1 MKKDQKKKF
10 VKDFQEI
17 LNNVGI
23 LVVTHYSGLKT
34 TQTDELRGKIREA
47 GGKFVIVKN
56 SLMKIILKEHKSKEF
71 KNLFNGPVALAYSE
85 DEVSAAKVAVNFSKE
100 NDKLLILGGI
110 MGDKFLEQKDVL
122 EIATLPTLD
131 EIRAKLVSLIQTPAR
146 NIAYALKFSANKL
159 ARVFNEYSKLD
170 ITNIKNENEPKSE
183 EKTETEAKS
192 EEKHETD
199 TKSEEK
205 TETEAKSEEK
215 QETEAKSEEKTETK
229 SQSEE
234 KALNEKTKDN

>member
-10 VKDFQEI
+10 VKDFKDI
-17 LNNVGI
+17 FNNVGI

-34 TQTDELRGKIREA
+34 TQTDELRTKIKEV
-47 GGKFVIVKN
+47 GGRFVIVKN

-71 KNLFNGPVALAYSE
+71 KELFNGPVALAYSE
-85 DEVSAAKVAVNFSKE
+85 DEVSAAKIAVNFSKE

-122 EIATLPTLD
+122 EIATLPSLD

-170 ITNIKNENEPKSE
+170 IPEEKVEAEKKSE
-183 EKTETEAKS
+183 EKTETEAKTEKKPETEAKT
-192 EEKHETD
+192 EEKPETEAK
-199 TKSEEK
+199 TEEK
-205 TETEAKSEEK
+205 TETE
-215 QETEAKSEEKTETK
+215 TKT
-229 SQSEE
+229 EE
-234 KALNEKTKDN
+234 KAEIKDEKKDEEKKD

>member
-10 VKDFQEI
+10 VKDYKDI

-34 TQTDELRGKIREA
+34 TQTDELRLKINEV
-47 GGKFVIVKN
+47 GGKFIIVKN
-56 SLMKIILKEHKSKEF
+56 SLMKIILKDNKSKEF

-110 MGDKFLEQKDVL
+110 SGDKFLEQKDVL
-122 EIATLPTLD
+122 EIALLPSLD

-170 ITNIKNENEPKSE
+170 IQE
-183 EKTETEAKS
+183 EKPEIEAKPDEKPETEAKPDEKPETKAKPDEKPEVKEN
-192 EEKHETD
+192 EEKKEG
-199 TKSEEK
+199 
-205 TETEAKSEEK
+205 
-215 QETEAKSEEKTETK
+215 
-229 SQSEE
+229 
-234 KALNEKTKDN
+234 NENK

>member
-10 VKDFQEI
+10 VKDFKDI
-17 LNNVGI
+17 FNNVGI

-34 TQTDELRGKIREA
+34 TQTDELRTKIKEV
-47 GGKFVIVKN
+47 GGRFVIVKN

-71 KNLFNGPVALAYSE
+71 KELFNGPVALAYSE
-85 DEVSAAKVAVNFSKE
+85 DEVSAAKIAVNFSKE

-122 EIATLPTLD
+122 EIATLPSLD

-170 ITNIKNENEPKSE
+170 IPEEKVEAEKKSE
-183 EKTETEAKS
+183 EKTETEAKT
-192 EEKHETD
+192 EEKP
-199 TKSEEK
+199 
-205 TETEAKSEEK
+205 ETEAKTEEK
-215 QETEAKSEEKTETK
+215 PETEAQTEEIT
-229 SQSEE
+229 E
-234 KALNEKTKDN
+234 KAEI

>member
-10 VKDFQEI
+10 VKDYKDI

-34 TQTDELRGKIREA
+34 TQTDELRLKINEV
-47 GGKFVIVKN
+47 GGKFIIVKN
-56 SLMKIILKEHKSKEF
+56 SLMKIILKDHKSKEF
-71 KNLFNGPVALAYSE
+71 KSLFNGPIALAYSE
-85 DEVSAAKVAVNFSKE
+85 DEVSVAKVAVNFSKE

-110 MGDKFLEQKDVL
+110 SGDKFLEQKDVL
-122 EIATLPTLD
+122 EIALLPSLD

-170 ITNIKNENEPKSE
+170 IQ
-183 EKTETEAKS
+183 
-192 EEKHETD
+192 
-199 TKSEEK
+199 
-205 TETEAKSEEK
+205 EEK
-215 QETEAKSEEKTETK
+215 QKTEVK
-229 SQSEE
+229 QDE
-234 KALNEKTKDN
+234 KPKVKENKDK

>member
-10 VKDFQEI
+10 VKDYKDI

-34 TQTDELRGKIREA
+34 TQTDELRLKINEV
-47 GGKFVIVKN
+47 GGKFIIVKN
-56 SLMKIILKEHKSKEF
+56 SLMKIILKDHKSKEF
-71 KNLFNGPVALAYSE
+71 KSLFNGPVALAYSE

-110 MGDKFLEQKDVL
+110 SGDKFLEQQDVL
-122 EIATLPTLD
+122 EIALLPTLD
-131 EIRAKLVSLIQTPAR
+131 EIRAKLVSLIQTPAK

-170 ITNIKNENEPKSE
+170 IEEEKPETEAKPD
-183 EKTETEAKS
+183 EKTETEAKAD
-192 EEKHETD
+192 ENPEVKENDEKNKE
-199 TKSEEK
+199 
-205 TETEAKSEEK
+205 
-215 QETEAKSEEKTETK
+215 
-229 SQSEE
+229 
-234 KALNEKTKDN
+234 NENK

>member
-10 VKDFQEI
+10 VKDFKDI
-17 LNNVGI
+17 FNNVGI

-34 TQTDELRGKIREA
+34 TQTDELRTKIKEV
-47 GGKFVIVKN
+47 GGRFVIVKN

-71 KNLFNGPVALAYSE
+71 KSLFNGPVALAYSE
-85 DEVSAAKVAVNFSKE
+85 DEVSAAKIAVNFSKE

-122 EIATLPTLD
+122 EIATLPSLD

-170 ITNIKNENEPKSE
+170 IPEEKVEAEKKSE
-183 EKTETEAKS
+183 EKTETEVKT
-192 EEKHETD
+192 EEKPETEAK
-199 TKSEEK
+199 TEEKPETEAKTEEK
-205 TETEAKSEEK
+205 TETE
-215 QETEAKSEEKTETK
+215 TKT
-229 SQSEE
+229 EE
-234 KALNEKTKDN
+234 KAEIKDEKKDEEKKD

>member
-10 VKDFQEI
+10 VKDYKDI

-34 TQTDELRGKIREA
+34 TQTDELRLKINEV
-47 GGKFVIVKN
+47 GGKFIIVKN
-56 SLMKIILKEHKSKEF
+56 SLMKIILKDHKSKEF
-71 KNLFNGPVALAYSE
+71 KSLFNGPVALAYSE

-110 MGDKFLEQKDVL
+110 SGDKFLEQQDVL
-122 EIATLPTLD
+122 EIALLPTLD
-131 EIRAKLVSLIQTPAR
+131 EIRAKLVSLIQTPAK

-170 ITNIKNENEPKSE
+170 IEEEKPETGAKPD
-183 EKTETEAKS
+183 EKTETEAKADKKP
-192 EEKHETD
+192 EVKENDEKNKE
-199 TKSEEK
+199 
-205 TETEAKSEEK
+205 
-215 QETEAKSEEKTETK
+215 
-229 SQSEE
+229 
-234 KALNEKTKDN
+234 NENK

>member
-10 VKDFQEI
+10 VKDFKDI
-17 LNNVGI
+17 FNNVGI

-34 TQTDELRGKIREA
+34 TQTDELRTKIKEV
-47 GGKFVIVKN
+47 GGRFVIVKN

-71 KNLFNGPVALAYSE
+71 KELFNGPVALAYSE
-85 DEVSAAKVAVNFSKE
+85 DEVSAAKIAVNFSKE

-122 EIATLPTLD
+122 EIATLPSLD

-170 ITNIKNENEPKSE
+170 IPDPKSS
-183 EKTETEAKS
+183 TEAKE
-192 EEKHETD
+192 EEKPV
-199 TKSEEK
+199 
-205 TETEAKSEEK
+205 TEAKEEEK
-215 QETEAKSEEKTETK
+215 PKIKENNENNKEKEN
-229 SQSEE
+229 S
-234 KALNEKTKDN
+234 

>member
-10 VKDFQEI
+10 VKDFKDI
-17 LNNVGI
+17 FNNVGI

-34 TQTDELRGKIREA
+34 TQTDELRTKIKEV
-47 GGKFVIVKN
+47 GGRFVIVKN

-71 KNLFNGPVALAYSE
+71 KELFNGPVALAYSE
-85 DEVSAAKVAVNFSKE
+85 DEVSAAKIAVNFSKE

-122 EIATLPTLD
+122 EIATLPSLD

-170 ITNIKNENEPKSE
+170 IPEEKVEQEKNEEENTENEAKTEEKPETEAKTEEKPETEAKTE
-183 EKTETEAKS
+183 EKTETEAK
-192 EEKHETD
+192 T
-199 TKSEEK
+199 
-205 TETEAKSEEK
+205 
-215 QETEAKSEEKTETK
+215 
-229 SQSEE
+229 EE
-234 KALNEKTKDN
+234 KAEIKDEKKDEEKKD

>member
-1 MKKDQKKKF
+1 MKIDFKDIF
-10 VKDFQEI
+10 
-17 LNNVGI
+17 NNVGI

-34 TQTDELRGKIREA
+34 TQTDELRTKIKEV
-47 GGKFVIVKN
+47 GGRFVIVKN

-71 KNLFNGPVALAYSE
+71 KELFNGPVALAYSE
-85 DEVSAAKVAVNFSKE
+85 DEVSAAKIAVNFSKE

-122 EIATLPTLD
+122 EIATLPSLD

-170 ITNIKNENEPKSE
+170 IPEEKVEAEKKSE
-183 EKTETEAKS
+183 EKTETEAKTEKKPETEAKT
-192 EEKHETD
+192 EEKPETEAK
-199 TKSEEK
+199 TEEK
-205 TETEAKSEEK
+205 TETE
-215 QETEAKSEEKTETK
+215 TKT
-229 SQSEE
+229 EE
-234 KALNEKTKDN
+234 KAEIKDEKKDEEKKD

>member
-10 VKDFQEI
+10 VKDFKDI
-17 LNNVGI
+17 FNNVGI

-34 TQTDELRGKIREA
+34 TQTDELRTKIKEV
-47 GGKFVIVKN
+47 GGRFVIVKN

-71 KNLFNGPVALAYSE
+71 KELFNGPVALAYSE
-85 DEVSAAKVAVNFSKE
+85 DEVSAAKIAVNFSKE

-122 EIATLPTLD
+122 EIATLPSLD

-170 ITNIKNENEPKSE
+170 IPEEKVEAEKKSE
-183 EKTETEAKS
+183 EKTETEAKT
-192 EEKHETD
+192 EKKPETEAK
-199 TKSEEK
+199 TEEK
-205 TETEAKSEEK
+205 TETE
-215 QETEAKSEEKTETK
+215 TKT
-229 SQSEE
+229 EE
-234 KALNEKTKDN
+234 KAEIKDEKKDEEKKD

>member
-1 MKKDQKKKF
+1 MKKDKKKKF
-10 VKDFQEI
+10 VKDFKDI
-17 LNNVGI
+17 FNNVGI

-34 TQTDELRGKIREA
+34 TQTDELRTKIKEV
-47 GGKFVIVKN
+47 GGRFVIVKN

-71 KNLFNGPVALAYSE
+71 KELFNGPVALAYSE
-85 DEVSAAKVAVNFSKE
+85 DEVSAAKIAVNFSKE

-122 EIATLPTLD
+122 EIATLPSLD

-170 ITNIKNENEPKSE
+170 IPEEKVEAEKKSE
-183 EKTETEAKS
+183 EKTETEAKT
-192 EEKHETD
+192 EK
-199 TKSEEK
+199 KP
-205 TETEAKSEEK
+205 ETEAKTEEK
-215 QETEAKSEEKTETK
+215 PETEEKT
-229 SQSEE
+229 
-234 KALNEKTKDN
+234 

>member
-10 VKDFQEI
+10 VKDYKDI

-34 TQTDELRGKIREA
+34 TQTDELRLKINEV
-47 GGKFVIVKN
+47 GGKFIIVKN
-56 SLMKIILKEHKSKEF
+56 SLMKIILKDHKSKEF
-71 KNLFNGPVALAYSE
+71 KSLFNGPIALAYSE
-85 DEVSAAKVAVNFSKE
+85 DEVSVAKVAVNFSKE

-110 MGDKFLEQKDVL
+110 SGDKFLEQKDVL
-122 EIATLPTLD
+122 EIALLPSLD

-170 ITNIKNENEPKSE
+170 IEEEKPETGAKPD
-183 EKTETEAKS
+183 EKTETEAKAD
-192 EEKHETD
+192 EKPEV
-199 TKSEEK
+199 KEN
-205 TETEAKSEEK
+205 
-215 QETEAKSEEKTETK
+215 
-229 SQSEE
+229 
-234 KALNEKTKDN
+234 NEKNKENENK